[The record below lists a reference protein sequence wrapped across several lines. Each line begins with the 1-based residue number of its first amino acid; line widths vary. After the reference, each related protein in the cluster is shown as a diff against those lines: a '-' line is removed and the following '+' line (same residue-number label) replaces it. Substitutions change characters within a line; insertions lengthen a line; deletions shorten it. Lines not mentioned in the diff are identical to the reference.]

1 MKYSAGSLESSDC
14 LITISNSDTINIVIE
29 SVVFK
34 QFGDDILEVI
44 KNTLKQHKIEQLDVL
59 CQDKGALDYTIKS
72 RLETAILRRGENNE

>member
-14 LITISNSDTINIVIE
+14 LITISNSDTLNIVIE